1 MSFQTC
7 TTLFILCTTRE
18 DILNNSTSPY
28 NESHW
33 DPKQHCPADFHGID
47 KKKGKVRIDIGL
59 WISK

>member
-47 KKKGKVRIDIGL
+47 KKKGKGSD
-59 WISK
+59 